1 VAGTGI
7 ILDPSNG
14 DGVVTITATGGGAG
28 GEVDSITSGG
38 TGLGVSNP
46 TGAVVLTNTGV
57 TSIVAGTG
65 ITASGSIGAVTLT
78 AVYPAV
84 STTGL
89 GGGSLGLT
97 ISGDRNAPTVISTD
111 AALLMNIPVLAGS
124 GNLCYV
130 GYITNAS
137 WGFSNRLAFG
147 APYFNL
153 LEPVTVPTYGV
164 ASVAI
169 TRPGSAGNLWRIVVT
184 ATANTTLATF
194 PISMIS
200 FAANVTVA

>member
-1 VAGTGI
+1 VVA
-7 ILDPSNG
+7 
-14 DGVVTITATGGGAG
+14 
-28 GEVDSITSGG
+28 
-38 TGLGVSNP
+38 
-46 TGAVVLTNTGV
+46 NTGV
-57 TSIVAGTG
+57 TSLVAGTG
-65 ITASGSIGAVTLT
+65 ITASSATGAVTLS

-124 GNLCYV
+124 GNLCFV
-130 GYITNAS
+130 GYITNVS
-137 WGFSNRLAFG
+137 WGFSDRLALG

-169 TRPGSAGNLWRIVVT
+169 TRPGSAGSVWRIVVT

-200 FAANVTVA
+200 FAANVTVP